1 VQQPPRATAP
11 LSRLLHRQLQELGL
25 SPSCRPADIDTWRL
39 VLERIDAAYR
49 VAEEEQE
56 LGGRAVALATR
67 EMEALVRDLKS
78 SQESQ
83 LAEER
88 EKLRASI
95 NAVGEGL
102 ATLDEAGRVTSI
114 NPAGLRLLG
123 ASEVELRGRD
133 LLRLLQGESFD
144 SQAALRAG
152 VPFKV
157 DELFFVRK
165 DGEQVALAFTF
176 DPVRRDDACL
186 GGVVVLR
193 DVSAEVERT
202 EALESARDVA
212 ESASRAKS
220 EFLANMSHE
229 IRTPLNGVIGIAHL
243 LVGTELDETQR
254 GYVATLKSSAESLL
268 GLINDILD
276 FSKIEACRFELEHI
290 EFDLL
295 NLCDEVLQTFA
306 QPVQAKGLRLS
317 AVFAPNLP
325 RFVIGDPL
333 RVRQILTNLIAN
345 AVKFTSRGHVSVHAR
360 KLLEGP
366 DFVDVGFRVCDTGI
380 GLRDDPSELFE
391 AFTQADNSTTRR
403 YGGTGLGLAI
413 CKQLAHLMGGEIGAE
428 GSEGLGSTFWFT
440 LRLARGS
447 GKRLRTPRLPRRRVL
462 VVHAYKPEGEL
473 LIEQLSTWGLRPE
486 LALDLKEAAARLRS
500 TTHDVQPFELV
511 YLDRES
517 LGELC
522 GQWMSALRRQVNNA
536 PPVLGLVAFGA
547 SREHGQDGFSLLL
560 ERPWRTRRLF
570 NATARL
576 LGLAPQDGAGEGAQK
591 EAHTAR
597 SYAGRRALLVE
608 DNRVNQLVARRLLEK
623 EGLEVEVANHGLEA
637 LQRLETERFDVVFMD
652 CQMPEMDGFDATLA
666 IREREAREG
675 GRLPIVA
682 LTANA
687 VKGDRE
693 RCLEVGMDDYLAK
706 PIDLNTLRHVLGRW
720 LGTTAR

>member
-1 VQQPPRATAP
+1 MQAPRTTAP

-39 VLERIDAAYR
+39 VLEKIDEAYR
-49 VAEEEQE
+49 ASEEEQE
-56 LGGRAVALATR
+56 LSGRAVELATR
-67 EMEALVRDLKS
+67 EMEQVVTELRS

-95 NAVGEGL
+95 NSVGEGL
-102 ATLDEAGRVTSI
+102 ATLDEMGRVTSI

-123 ASEVELRGRD
+123 ASEAELRGQD
-133 LLRLLQGESFD
+133 LLRRLQGESFD
-144 SQAALRAG
+144 SLAALRAG

-165 DGEQVALAFTF
+165 DGEQVALAFAF

-193 DVSAEVERT
+193 DVSEEVERT

-243 LVGTELDETQR
+243 LAGTDLDETQR
-254 GYVATLKSSAESLL
+254 GYVGTLKTSAESLL

-306 QPVQAKGLRLS
+306 QPAQAKGLRLA

-325 RFVIGDPL
+325 RFVQGDPL
-333 RVRQILTNLIAN
+333 RVRQVLTNLVSN
-345 AVKFTSRGHVSVHAR
+345 AVKFTARGHVSVHAR

-366 DFVDVGFRVCDTGI
+366 DFIDIGFRVCDTGI

-391 AFTQADNSTTRR
+391 AFTQADSSTTRR

-440 LRLARGS
+440 VRLTRGTARQTLS
-447 GKRLRTPRLPRRRVL
+447 PRLPRRRIL
-462 VVHAYKPEGEL
+462 VVHGYRAEGEL

-486 LALDLKEAAARLRS
+486 IACDLKEAAARVRS
-500 TTHDVQPFELV
+500 TANDGRPFDLV

-522 GQWMSALRRQVNNA
+522 AQWMSALRRQVNNA
-536 PPVLGLVAFGA
+536 PPVIGLIPFGA
-547 SREHGQDGFSLLL
+547 SKQHEREGFSQLL
-560 ERPWRTRRLF
+560 ERPWQTRRLF
-570 NATARL
+570 NTTARL
-576 LGLAPQDGAGEGAQK
+576 LGLAPQDGSGEGAES
-591 EAHTAR
+591 EAKAPP
-597 SYAGRRALLVE
+597 SYVGRRVLLVE

-623 EGLEVEVANHGLEA
+623 EGLKVEVANHGLEA
-637 LQRLETERFDVVFMD
+637 LQRLEQESFELVFMD
-652 CQMPEMDGFDATLA
+652 CQMPEMDGFEATFAL
-666 IREREAREG
+666 REREAG
-675 GRLPIVA
+675 SGQRLPIVA

-706 PIDLNTLRHVLGRW
+706 PIDLPTLRHVLRRW
-720 LGTTAR
+720 LCSPAR